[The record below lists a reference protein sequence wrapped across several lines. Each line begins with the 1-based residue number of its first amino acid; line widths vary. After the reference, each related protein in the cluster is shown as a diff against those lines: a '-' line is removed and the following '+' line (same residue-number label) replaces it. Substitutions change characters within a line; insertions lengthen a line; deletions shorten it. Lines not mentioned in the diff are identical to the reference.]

1 MNDQLGIAIL
11 GCGYMGQ
18 IHAQQWSKIQ
28 RAKILSVSDMDE
40 QRSRKLAH
48 DFEVP
53 HWSVDY
59 RQALHQPG
67 VDVAL
72 VCLPT
77 YLHAEVSI
85 AAANHG
91 LHVFCEKPI
100 TLTLSD
106 AQKMIT
112 AAEVNHVKLGLGFMR
127 RHSPILDTLKNWL
140 ASNPEARPVFY
151 SASDVRELRPKL
163 AMHDARMNG
172 GPVIDMAVHLIDLWN
187 TLYASKAVSVSAQ
200 GLRLA
205 SGRPEVFNIADI
217 AVDTASI
224 QVKYES
230 GDVGVFTVCWSLP
243 PKVNPAGTYD
253 QIYSS
258 TGLGE
263 VVFGRNLQEFRLTRE
278 NGMIETQAISHED
291 MYYLQARRFE
301 DWILDNEPFPA
312 TGADGAAALEVAL
325 AALQSIQTGET
336 VNIA

>member
-1 MNDQLGIAIL
+1 MNDQLGVAIL

-18 IHAQQWSKIQ
+18 IHAQQWAKIQ
-28 RAKILSVSDMDE
+28 RAKILSVSDVDE

-59 RQALHQPG
+59 RQALQQPG

-72 VCLPT
+72 VCVPT

-85 AAANHG
+85 AAANQG

-106 AQKMIT
+106 AQQMIT

-127 RHSPILDTLKNWL
+127 RHSPVLDALKNWL
-140 ASNPEARPVFY
+140 ESNAAARPVFY
-151 SASDVRELRPKL
+151 NAADVRELRPKL
-163 AMHDARMNG
+163 AMHDAQMNG

-187 TLYASKAVSVSAQ
+187 SLYASKAVSVSAQ

-205 SGRPEVFNIADI
+205 SGRSEVSNIADI

-230 GDVGVFTVCWSLP
+230 GDVGAFTVCWALP
-243 PKVNPAGTYD
+243 AKVNPVGSYD

-258 TGLGE
+258 AGLGE
-263 VVFGRNLQEFRLTRE
+263 VVFARSLQEFRLTRE
-278 NGMIETQAISHED
+278 NGMIETRAISHED
-291 MYYLQARRFE
+291 MYYLQALSFAR
-301 DWILDNEPFPA
+301 WILDDIPFLA
-312 TGADGAAALEVAL
+312 TGEDGAAALEVAL

-336 VNIA
+336 VNIV